1 MTPPRLHPRVAH
13 AQVFVNRLVLPTEAR
28 QCNLKG
34 MKRPEDLDTR
44 EFGKRLRRFLDAAGI
59 TPKEFA
65 SQIGRSWGYVR
76 SILVGV
82 KGPPGRET
90 LERMATVLG
99 ISVDALIGAE
109 PEDEVVRLIA
119 LRRGLG
125 VLANDIDPR
134 YRDLVKVYTF
144 RQQVARADIP
154 EGLRRELLHDI
165 DRAIAEYER
174 LVRESEAS

>member
-1 MTPPRLHPRVAH
+1 
-13 AQVFVNRLVLPTEAR
+13 
-28 QCNLKG
+28 
-34 MKRPEDLDTR
+34 
-44 EFGKRLRRFLDAAGI
+44 
-59 TPKEFA
+59 
-65 SQIGRSWGYVR
+65 
-76 SILVGV
+76 
-82 KGPPGRET
+82 
-90 LERMATVLG
+90 MATVLG